1 MAVDIASKKLP
12 AIIIVIL
19 IGVLIVQFAANNPDM
34 ERFVDE
40 QTCEIYAVD
49 SRVGGKQYL
58 GEFDPVCMELNAP

>member
-1 MAVDIASKKLP
+1 MDIASKRLP

-19 IGVLIVQFAANNPDM
+19 IGVLLVQLVANNSGV

-49 SRVGGKQYL
+49 SQIGGRQYTD
-58 GEFDPVCMELNAP
+58 EFDPACMEFKAP